1 MNERELCGVVCLMR
15 PNFIDILKRNEA
27 DGKVFSVTTFDGS
40 DTIHVRVARTDKSDK
55 SVQKDISTSATFKEF
70 KELPRNYAKLH
81 QMGLS
86 SDIVPIANMLAK
98 VALLELFRG
107 ENTAFTS
114 LEEDL
119 DGSFYMW
126 ANRREPEFSWYSE
139 DSFHRSNEPAVLRWY
154 QLQSRRRPDC
164 MICQD
169 MEGSAKNRD
178 FFTSEGS

>member
-1 MNERELCGVVCLMR
+1 MNERELRGVVCLMQ
-15 PNFIDILKRNEA
+15 PNSIDILKRNEA

-40 DTIHVRVARTDKSDK
+40 DIIHVRVARTDKSDK
-55 SVQKDISTSATFKEF
+55 SVQKDISTSVTFKVFE
-70 KELPRNYAKLH
+70 ELPRNYAKLH

-98 VALLELFRG
+98 VTRLELCRG

-119 DGSFYMW
+119 DGSFYIW
-126 ANRREPEFSWYSE
+126 ANRRESEFSWHSE

-164 MICQD
+164 MIC
-169 MEGSAKNRD
+169 
-178 FFTSEGS
+178 